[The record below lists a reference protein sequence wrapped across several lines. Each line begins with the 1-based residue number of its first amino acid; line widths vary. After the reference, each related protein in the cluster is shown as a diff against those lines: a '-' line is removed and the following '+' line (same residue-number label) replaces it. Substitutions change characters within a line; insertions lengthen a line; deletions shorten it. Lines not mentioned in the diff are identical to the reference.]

1 MAGVGATEPLMG
13 QDRGCPQATGQRE
26 PLCARDEPT
35 VSPAGAVEG
44 LDSSGQNPKPDK
56 ANHLRLVAPC
66 LSGRGSNL
74 CCFTG
79 EFSIPQDPA

>member
-1 MAGVGATEPLMG
+1 MWPGWARLSPSWDRTEAAP
-13 QDRGCPQATGQRE
+13 RPRASE